1 VPDGGAQGFTQPS
14 RLGNVPLTRSA
25 DAAPMHQHPQRVDE
39 DHAAALDILLLLA
52 DAGARWKEYDHA
64 LNLLDEVE
72 AAAGSLTPEYE
83 LKRISWELSADR
95 ALAS

>member
-1 VPDGGAQGFTQPS
+1 
-14 RLGNVPLTRSA
+14 
-25 DAAPMHQHPQRVDE
+25 MHQHRQRIDE

-64 LNLLDEVE
+64 LDLLDEAE
-72 AAAGSLTPEYE
+72 AAAGGLSPEYA
-83 LKRISWELSADR
+83 LKRVNWELSANR